1 MTLIWLKFSSCYK
14 HNVVY
19 SKDWWLLKIQPD
31 DEVKH
36 FVALN
41 FSEYF
46 KSTGKSK
53 IYKENL
59 YSNLSEGQ
67 DLRIVAKS
75 LYI

>member
-1 MTLIWLKFSSCYK
+1 M
-14 HNVVY
+14 
-19 SKDWWLLKIQPD
+19 PD

-46 KSTGKSK
+46 KSTRKSK